1 MLKQICESH
10 KNPLLNIQ
18 ENPSEIKKEI
28 DIKFQH
34 ELLPLDYQKEQ
45 EILPISDQPFTK
57 QPSRD

>member
-28 DIKFQH
+28 DIQFQH
-34 ELLPLDYQKEQ
+34 ELLPLDY
-45 EILPISDQPFTK
+45 
-57 QPSRD
+57 